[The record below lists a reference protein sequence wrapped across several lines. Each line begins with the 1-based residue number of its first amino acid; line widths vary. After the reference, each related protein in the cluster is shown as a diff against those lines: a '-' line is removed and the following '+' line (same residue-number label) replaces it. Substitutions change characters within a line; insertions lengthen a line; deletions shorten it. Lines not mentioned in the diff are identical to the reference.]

1 MVLSECLQFPDYLDT
16 SPPNSPIC
24 SMVGKESRSGPVS
37 AKIVAAESWPTHAS
51 QAQFYPRGLFRHSGN
66 VLAFGDR
73 RESTMGSNIDNRSGV
88 LCSASLPLPK
98 SSPCKTMPSRF
109 HDQG

>member
-1 MVLSECLQFPDYLDT
+1 MLRSFQRYRRTRKPLLGYPSWVRGNIFGEDIPTPFLGAPIRGYT
-16 SPPNSPIC
+16 S
-24 SMVGKESRSGPVS
+24 
-37 AKIVAAESWPTHAS
+37 AS

-73 RESTMGSNIDNRSGV
+73 TRINHGVEHRQPQWSAVLGIPIFAKVESLQND
-88 LCSASLPLPK
+88 A
-98 SSPCKTMPSRF
+98 SRF